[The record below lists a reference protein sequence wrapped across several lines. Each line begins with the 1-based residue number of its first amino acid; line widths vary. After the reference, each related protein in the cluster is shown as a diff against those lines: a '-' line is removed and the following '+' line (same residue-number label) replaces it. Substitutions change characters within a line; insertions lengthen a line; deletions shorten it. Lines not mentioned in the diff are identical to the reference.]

1 MSHQTNKVMSYWTC
15 YSLLS
20 LFILSICASLLI
32 TQSTAQ
38 AQFPDGGTHIL
49 LSTDA
54 AVCDPELGSV
64 EVNVDAFGAL
74 GSALGSTR
82 HHYNRYGDHPDL
94 GMVSTIFEWKT
105 LFCQETSSGI
115 ASGSWLHNSAMQNTN
130 PTVNVNNGEVNSE
143 FLYDGVRVNL
153 RYWLDCTTIRY
164 CYRLTNESNHVIP
177 SIALIPYMDGDLY
190 FGSGGLSN
198 DYGGVSSG
206 RPKTL
211 WAFDEGADSTVV
223 STYLGLTTFGEDHYL
238 NSWEVGSYSE
248 QRSRVSNMNNGCP
261 VLRDDINRLGQN
273 TDLNHDLTTD
283 TGYDVTLAM
292 RYDVGPL
299 TPGQESGEVC
309 YGLQWGVGLPCS
321 DEDSDAI
328 CLTQDN
334 CPAVHNPDQADQDGD
349 GIGDACDHVQAIEQE
364 FDGITFVKIE
374 SDHFIFGAKPSQQY
388 RKVNEQQRA
397 VPLNHTFWI
406 SKYEVTQGE
415 WMALMGANPST
426 FVSSPPD
433 YSSPVE
439 TITWHQAKDFVAA
452 LNQNAGDHYY
462 RLPTEV
468 EWEYVAKAGSYSTW
482 SFGDI
487 LEELN
492 LYAHRGGLVHPRAV
506 GMKQSNAWGVYD
518 LYGNVY
524 EWVEDWYQSSRPVV
538 AGGCPPEHGS
548 YRVIRGGSNACA
560 DQFLRSTSRQY
571 AHPDRKNFAIGMRL
585 VRVDDPTLDP
595 YQPGTPCS
603 PPAFCGDG
611 EVNNLEECDDGN
623 LMDGDGCSVNCEI
636 DPICGNEHREEGE
649 ECDDG
654 NLVDGDGC
662 SSACQ
667 TEQAQVPESDQN
679 VVVLMEL
686 LPNDQMQMTS
696 YDLNGV
702 SCSQFNQSLESYYNQ
717 IGSLN
722 HFFEPGHM
730 ESTFTAPKVSPVDIS
745 EGSTRNIIRDAAGD
759 VNEFEFQTEN
769 GQWHIF
775 PRRESSCAVNLGGN
789 ELCMVMPQ
797 VVQNGQVI
805 MPRIEAFHVNGQPSD
820 ESFILCRPNNM
831 GGSDPQSCTL
841 NSPCPS
847 GDYCFGPDSDGSS
860 EGGVCHSNF
869 FEIDQNYLD
878 NASAT
883 NDPNDDLNESHIGGK
898 VFCHIGGQVTHQQLL
913 NNGAFEPKTCHSI
926 EADGTTTAGVMFFEV
941 TQSNI
946 SNTPA
951 DAPCQQSASG
961 CPQLQWIVLQGG
973 NYMMGSQVDVGQEN
987 ERPQHTVNVPSFLVM
1002 KSEITVS
1009 MWKKCV
1015 EAGACTLPQCGA
1027 SGPCEPTTYE
1037 MDLDDYPVNYISWHQ
1052 AMAFAAWVGARLPS
1066 EAEWEYAAKSAG
1078 QNRPYPW
1085 GHDQPNCNLTDM
1097 FDNNDSCNGPGPSPA
1112 CFHSAGQ
1119 SDQGV
1124 CNLSGNLAEWVLD
1137 EESDNYVG
1145 APDDGSGHCNGTC
1158 PQNAND
1164 ANYDSQNQTAR
1175 QIRGFSWID
1184 SLDQFDNVQSR
1195 SHSHP
1200 ATQETYLGA
1209 RLARSVHHQDEPPPP
1224 PSSEVCGNNIVEG
1237 DEVCDDGNTI
1247 DGDSCTSNCQP
1258 TACVDDYF
1266 DLDSP
1271 IMTSDPAQQKQPGE
1285 NGLHFVVDQHSSG
1298 GKTFSV
1304 GALMMAGP
1312 MAHNESVYAARS
1324 GTVVDVVN
1332 QYSHGNWGC
1341 NVGGNKVVIEHD
1353 NGFKTSYELL
1363 GATWMSLGDQVQT
1376 GQEIG
1381 HLSVTNCHNYPSPQ
1395 FVFKVLDCSGTQV
1408 DPSANSYW
1416 SETDFDTQTPSILVP
1431 IMSSQFLSTAEL
1443 RSTTY
1448 DPYATR
1454 DDVIPTFSNQTPI
1467 DFGVVLGYAQV
1478 NDPVQIELIDPAG
1491 NVYFTKNFAVSQG
1504 GMVGHWHWQ
1513 LNSLPNLPGKWKIK
1527 YHFKGQLWWTQ
1538 YFNMD
1543 CAANP
1548 SPDVCNQVDDD
1559 CDGQVDEF
1567 HPLGCSCTTNDLVLQ
1582 WPIEGQ
1588 DAQDWV
1594 INNYV
1599 DLNTSGGTRDYQN
1612 GHKTYNGH
1620 NGIDIDIPSFREMDG
1635 PELAYVRAAAD
1646 GQVISIID
1654 EHPDRHTSC
1663 VNHNNNVI
1671 IIQHANGFTTRYVH
1685 NKQASSLVT
1694 VGQVVQV
1701 GDPLAVVGSSGCST
1715 APHIHFEVRGCD
1727 NEVISP
1733 FEQGMWADPPVYDT
1747 PFDIMD
1753 LYLKEGSFSS
1763 TNQLKDPPADLVNLL
1778 GNTLGVGIN
1787 AAGGDSGTTFNV
1799 KIIRPDGSIYVDHPH
1814 SYTQAY
1820 RHPYWY
1826 FSWGIPN
1833 TAGQWRVEITHNG
1846 TVKIA
1851 KTFMR

>member
-1 MSHQTNKVMSYWTC
+1 MSHQTNKVMSHWTYC
-15 YSLLS
+15 SILS
-20 LFILSICASLLI
+20 LFILSVCASLLI
-32 TQSTAQ
+32 TQRTAQ

-105 LFCQETSSGI
+105 LFCQETSPGI

-130 PTVNVNNGEVNSE
+130 PTVNINNGEVNSE
-143 FLYDGVRVNL
+143 FIYDGVRVNL

-211 WAFDEGADSTVV
+211 WAFDEGADSTVA

-283 TGYDVTLAM
+283 MGYDVTLAM

-349 GIGDACDHVQAIEQE
+349 GIGDACDHVQAMEQE

-374 SDHFIFGAKPSQQY
+374 SGHFIFGAKPSQQH
-388 RKVNEQQRA
+388 RKVNERQRA

-433 YSSPVE
+433 YSAPVE

-468 EWEYVAKAGSYSTW
+468 EWEYVAKAGSSSTW

-487 LEELN
+487 LGELN

-524 EWVEDWYQSSRPVV
+524 EWVEDWYQSSRPVI
-538 AGGCPPEHGS
+538 AGGCPPEHGD

-585 VRVDDPTLDP
+585 IRVDDPTLDP

-611 EVNNLEECDDGN
+611 EVNNSEECDDGN

-662 SSACQ
+662 SADCWLEQMHDYPNTPVDAPCQQSNTGCPNLHWIEIQGGGYMMGSLPGVGSSDERPQHHVDVESFLIMKTEVTVGMWKMCVESGACTVPNCTGNTTTTHPNCNYGADAEHHPVNHISWFQMMEFATWVGARLPTAAEWEYAANNQGQDTTFPWGEVQPDCSLVDFANDQCGKGTSAFCSHPTGNTSQGVCDFAGNLWEWTQDEMYNDYNGAPNDGSGWCQGECPSNSDDPNYDPSTTATRVVYGGSWLDNAVNMRSSNRSALDPWIQNKQYGGRLARSVSQQLAQSACGNGIMEASEECDDGNLVDGDGCSSTCQ

-722 HFFEPGHM
+722 NFFEPGHM

-745 EGSTRNIIRDAAGD
+745 VGSTRNIIRDAAGD
-759 VNEFEFQTEN
+759 VSEFEFQTEN

-797 VVQNGQVI
+797 VVQDGQVI
-805 MPRIEAFHVNGQPSD
+805 MPRIEAFHVNAQPSD
-820 ESFILCRPNNM
+820 ESFILCRPYNM
-831 GGSDPQSCTL
+831 GGSGPQTCTL
-841 NSPCPS
+841 NDPCPT

-898 VFCHIGGQVTHQQLL
+898 VF
-913 NNGAFEPKTCHSI
+913 K
-926 EADGTTTAGVMFFEV
+926 DG
-941 TQSNI
+941 
-946 SNTPA
+946 
-951 DAPCQQSASG
+951 
-961 CPQLQWIVLQGG
+961 
-973 NYMMGSQVDVGQEN
+973 
-987 ERPQHTVNVPSFLVM
+987 
-1002 KSEITVS
+1002 IT
-1009 MWKKCV
+1009 
-1015 EAGACTLPQCGA
+1015 
-1027 SGPCEPTTYE
+1027 
-1037 MDLDDYPVNYISWHQ
+1037 
-1052 AMAFAAWVGARLPS
+1052 R
-1066 EAEWEYAAKSAG
+1066 
-1078 QNRPYPW
+1078 
-1085 GHDQPNCNLTDM
+1085 
-1097 FDNNDSCNGPGPSPA
+1097 
-1112 CFHSAGQ
+1112 
-1119 SDQGV
+1119 
-1124 CNLSGNLAEWVLD
+1124 
-1137 EESDNYVG
+1137 
-1145 APDDGSGHCNGTC
+1145 
-1158 PQNAND
+1158 
-1164 ANYDSQNQTAR
+1164 
-1175 QIRGFSWID
+1175 
-1184 SLDQFDNVQSR
+1184 
-1195 SHSHP
+1195 
-1200 ATQETYLGA
+1200 
-1209 RLARSVHHQDEPPPP
+1209 
-1224 PSSEVCGNNIVEG
+1224 
-1237 DEVCDDGNTI
+1237 
-1247 DGDSCTSNCQP
+1247 
-1258 TACVDDYF
+1258 
-1266 DLDSP
+1266 
-1271 IMTSDPAQQKQPGE
+1271 
-1285 NGLHFVVDQHSSG
+1285 
-1298 GKTFSV
+1298 
-1304 GALMMAGP
+1304 
-1312 MAHNESVYAARS
+1312 
-1324 GTVVDVVN
+1324 
-1332 QYSHGNWGC
+1332 
-1341 NVGGNKVVIEHD
+1341 
-1353 NGFKTSYELL
+1353 
-1363 GATWMSLGDQVQT
+1363 
-1376 GQEIG
+1376 
-1381 HLSVTNCHNYPSPQ
+1381 
-1395 FVFKVLDCSGTQV
+1395 
-1408 DPSANSYW
+1408 
-1416 SETDFDTQTPSILVP
+1416 
-1431 IMSSQFLSTAEL
+1431 
-1443 RSTTY
+1443 
-1448 DPYATR
+1448 
-1454 DDVIPTFSNQTPI
+1454 
-1467 DFGVVLGYAQV
+1467 
-1478 NDPVQIELIDPAG
+1478 
-1491 NVYFTKNFAVSQG
+1491 
-1504 GMVGHWHWQ
+1504 
-1513 LNSLPNLPGKWKIK
+1513 
-1527 YHFKGQLWWTQ
+1527 
-1538 YFNMD
+1538 
-1543 CAANP
+1543 
-1548 SPDVCNQVDDD
+1548 
-1559 CDGQVDEF
+1559 
-1567 HPLGCSCTTNDLVLQ
+1567 
-1582 WPIEGQ
+1582 
-1588 DAQDWV
+1588 
-1594 INNYV
+1594 
-1599 DLNTSGGTRDYQN
+1599 
-1612 GHKTYNGH
+1612 
-1620 NGIDIDIPSFREMDG
+1620 
-1635 PELAYVRAAAD
+1635 
-1646 GQVISIID
+1646 
-1654 EHPDRHTSC
+1654 
-1663 VNHNNNVI
+1663 
-1671 IIQHANGFTTRYVH
+1671 
-1685 NKQASSLVT
+1685 
-1694 VGQVVQV
+1694 
-1701 GDPLAVVGSSGCST
+1701 
-1715 APHIHFEVRGCD
+1715 
-1727 NEVISP
+1727 
-1733 FEQGMWADPPVYDT
+1733 
-1747 PFDIMD
+1747 
-1753 LYLKEGSFSS
+1753 
-1763 TNQLKDPPADLVNLL
+1763 
-1778 GNTLGVGIN
+1778 
-1787 AAGGDSGTTFNV
+1787 
-1799 KIIRPDGSIYVDHPH
+1799 
-1814 SYTQAY
+1814 
-1820 RHPYWY
+1820 
-1826 FSWGIPN
+1826 
-1833 TAGQWRVEITHNG
+1833 
-1846 TVKIA
+1846 
-1851 KTFMR
+1851 